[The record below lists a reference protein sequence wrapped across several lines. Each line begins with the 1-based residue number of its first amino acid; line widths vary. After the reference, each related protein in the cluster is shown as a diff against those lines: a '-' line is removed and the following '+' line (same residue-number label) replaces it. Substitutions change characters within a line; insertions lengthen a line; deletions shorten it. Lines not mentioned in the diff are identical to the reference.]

1 MTRSPIELFWT
12 AKKSFCVKLYVYCC
26 HMGSIWS
33 IQFHQNEC
41 HNHFGPN
48 SKVFSQAM
56 TRSRMKGAKCI
67 KDSFESQSDQLSATG
82 LTCHRQSII
91 SSFKIAS
98 EKLNHLSLSWCTFLI
113 TLPRLRSAFYIKKS
127 FSKMWDWQ
135 ATFAIY
141 LNSNVSTFLITLQRL
156 RSVFYINKQCSKMW
170 YFKAFQCP
178 SPTYLNSNVSYFLLP
193 SKG

>member
-1 MTRSPIELFWT
+1 MSKSKVSRWVTRSPIELFWT

-33 IQFHQNEC
+33 IQFHQNKC

-48 SKVFSQAM
+48 PKVFSQAM

-67 KDSFESQSDQLSATG
+67 KDSFESQSVQLSATG

-127 FSKMWDWQ
+127 FSNIARGTTD
-135 ATFAIY
+135 
-141 LNSNVSTFLITLQRL
+141 
-156 RSVFYINKQCSKMW
+156 
-170 YFKAFQCP
+170 P
-178 SPTYLNSNVSYFLLP
+178 
-193 SKG
+193 G

>member
-1 MTRSPIELFWT
+1 MSQMSSLQDYLFNSQNLPQYNQNAKSAQSAQSHQPCLLITLIRCLSDHKFLKLFFAVLFWT

-127 FSKMWDWQ
+127 FSNIARGTTD
-135 ATFAIY
+135 
-141 LNSNVSTFLITLQRL
+141 
-156 RSVFYINKQCSKMW
+156 
-170 YFKAFQCP
+170 P
-178 SPTYLNSNVSYFLLP
+178 
-193 SKG
+193 G

>member
-1 MTRSPIELFWT
+1 MIKEVTVHVHLYIIFLAMIYYILHIWWRRSPCICIYIYHICGNDILSCTNYERGHRACALL
-12 AKKSFCVKLYVYCC
+12 KVLLPQPYYDVGHLRDHHYIRQPVSP
-26 HMGSIWS
+26 
-33 IQFHQNEC
+33 QNKC

-48 SKVFSQAM
+48 PKVFSQAM

-127 FSKMWDWQ
+127 FSNIARGTTD
-135 ATFAIY
+135 
-141 LNSNVSTFLITLQRL
+141 
-156 RSVFYINKQCSKMW
+156 
-170 YFKAFQCP
+170 P
-178 SPTYLNSNVSYFLLP
+178 
-193 SKG
+193 G

>member
-1 MTRSPIELFWT
+1 
-12 AKKSFCVKLYVYCC
+12 
-26 HMGSIWS
+26 MGSIWS

-67 KDSFESQSDQLSATG
+67 KDSFESQSVQLSATG

-113 TLPRLRSAFYIKKS
+113 TLPRLRLAFYINEPCLAFYS
-127 FSKMWDWQ
+127 AQQPPLWLSKHRRLWV
-135 ATFAIY
+135 TNYYNIY
-141 LNSNVSTFLITLQRL
+141 AKMVVVMQESSPRQRAKQRYPCL
-156 RSVFYINKQCSKMW
+156 VLFCSLLVHPHSVGPEQLTHDGGGGASLGGE
-170 YFKAFQCP
+170 
-178 SPTYLNSNVSYFLLP
+178 SP
-193 SKG
+193 